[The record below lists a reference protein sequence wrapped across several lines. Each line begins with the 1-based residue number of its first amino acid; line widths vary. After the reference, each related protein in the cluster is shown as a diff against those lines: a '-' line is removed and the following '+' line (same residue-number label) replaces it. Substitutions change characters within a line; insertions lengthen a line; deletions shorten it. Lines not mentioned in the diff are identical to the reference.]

1 MFNKT
6 KNKNKKNLW
15 KSCLQCF
22 SSKNITAKQKEVRFS
37 LNGVQSVRLEKGTIE
52 FKKYFKEIPV
62 TFNIYAD
69 FVCNLKIVESYE
81 GSYSKK
87 NQDQVPCTFD
97 YKLSRVDDEFTKPIV
112 VFRGQNAAYKFIEA
126 ILEEYQYCQKVM
138 KKYFHKNLIMS
149 GKEEGQFKLS
159 NTR

>member
-1 MFNKT
+1 M
-6 KNKNKKNLW
+6 
-15 KSCLQCF
+15 
-22 SSKNITAKQKEVRFS
+22 TAKQKEVRFS

-52 FKKYFKEIPV
+52 FKNYFKEIPV

-69 FVCNLKIVESYE
+69 FVCNFKIVESYE

-87 NQDQVPCTFD
+87 NQDHAPCTFN
-97 YKLSRVDDEFTKPIV
+97 YKLSCVDDEFTKPIV
-112 VFRGQNAAYKFIEA
+112 VFRGENPAYKFTEA

-138 KKYFHKNLIMS
+138 KIYFHKNLIMS
-149 GKEEGQFKLS
+149 DKEEEQFKLS